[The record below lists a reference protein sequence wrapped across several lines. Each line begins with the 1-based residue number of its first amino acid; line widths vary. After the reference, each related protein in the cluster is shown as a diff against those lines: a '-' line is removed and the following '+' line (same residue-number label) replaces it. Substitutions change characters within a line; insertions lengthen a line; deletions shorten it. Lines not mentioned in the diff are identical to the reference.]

1 MMKNTNKLTS
11 ELFFQHESLFRELL
25 EEGLGWAKEYSR
37 TDWLQEFQDL
47 IHLEIELVLLQA
59 ANDSRTEQAILEEM
73 IDIEFDKIVEH
84 LIEGL
89 TIQFAK

>member
-59 ANDSRTEQAILEEM
+59 ANDSRMEQAILEEM

-89 TIQFAK
+89 TIQFAE

>member
-11 ELFFQHESLFRELL
+11 ELFFQYESLFRELL

-59 ANDSRTEQAILEEM
+59 ANDSRMEQAILEEM

-89 TIQFAK
+89 TIQFAE

>member
-1 MMKNTNKLTS
+1 MKNTNKLTS

>member
-1 MMKNTNKLTS
+1 MKNTNKLTS
-11 ELFFQHESLFRELL
+11 ELFFQYESLFRELL

-59 ANDSRTEQAILEEM
+59 ANNDSRMEQAILEEM

-84 LIEGL
+84 LIEGQ
-89 TIQFAK
+89 TIQFAE

>member
-1 MMKNTNKLTS
+1 MKNTNKLTS
-11 ELFFQHESLFRELL
+11 ELFFQYESLFRELL

-89 TIQFAK
+89 TIQFAE